1 MPLAFSIMLGLEIIS
16 LLIMG
21 AVILEF
27 QHTRGKYEHLVHTL
41 EEHSAIGKE
50 KLSLLLVWLYI
61 GGFAVLSAL
70 GFLMLLW

>member
-1 MPLAFSIMLGLEIIS
+1 MLGLVIIS

-27 QHTRGKYEHLVHTL
+27 QHTRRKYEHLIETL
-41 EEHSAIGKE
+41 EAHSSLGKE
-50 KLSLLLVWLYI
+50 RLSLLLAWFYI
-61 GGFAVLSAL
+61 GGFVVLSAL

>member
-1 MPLAFSIMLGLEIIS
+1 MSLAFSIMLGLEIIS

-27 QHTRGKYEHLVHTL
+27 QHTRRKYEHLVHTL
-41 EEHSAIGKE
+41 EENSSIGKE
-50 KLSLLLVWLYI
+50 KLSLLLIWFYV
-61 GGFAVLSAL
+61 GGLLVMSAL